1 MNGLAWLMRVWRD
14 WRRRR
19 YEHGLLASMSA
30 SQLQDVGITRADA
43 MEELAKPLAKVGR
56 RANYC

>member
-1 MNGLAWLMRVWRD
+1 MKGLEWLMRVWRD

-30 SQLQDVGITRADA
+30 AQLQDVGITRADA
-43 MEELAKPLAKVGR
+43 MEELAKPWWR
-56 RANYC
+56 RNTRG